1 MNHIKTINKLLVCL
15 DLTDIDSSLIQYAS
29 FLSQKLDIEKVIF
42 FHAIQA
48 YDLPDKTHTN
58 FPDLNSSLSSTIQ
71 EEIDSVVSHHFK
83 RKKKTE
89 VITKIED
96 EDAANVILDFIEKE
110 DIDLTLIGQKYGE
123 DREGRYGHKIAT
135 TAKSD
140 LMFIPEQPTPSI
152 DKILTAIDFSRD
164 SEKAFKRALDI
175 SDKTSAKVSCYYIFD
190 LSKSYFP
197 GSTNRTSSSIKHE
210 FEKKFKKFLKKFD
223 LTPNDIDGDFE
234 LNDKLRSMA
243 EKLYIKAKTID
254 ADMAIIGAKGKTST
268 VTSLLGNVTETLR
281 KMEKSIPIMII
292 KNQEKKG
299 WLSF

>member
-15 DLTDIDSSLIQYAS
+15 DLTGIDSSLIEYAS

-58 FPDLNSSLSSTIQ
+58 FPDLNSSLSGTIQ

-96 EDAANVILDFIEKE
+96 EDAANVIIDFIEKE
-110 DIDLTLIGQKYGE
+110 EIDLTLIGQKYGE
-123 DREGRYGHKIAT
+123 DREGRYGHKITT

-140 LMFIPEQPTPSI
+140 LMFIPEQPTLSI
-152 DKILTAIDFSRD
+152 DHVLTAVDFSRA

-175 SDKTSAKVSCYYIFD
+175 SDIASAELSCDYIFE

-197 GSTNRTSSSIKHE
+197 GSTDRTSSSIEHE
-210 FEKKFKKFLKKFD
+210 FQKKFKKFLKKFD
-223 LTPNDIDGDFE
+223 RTPNDVDGDFE
-234 LNDKLRSMA
+234 VNDKLRSMG
-243 EKLYIKAKTID
+243 EKLYIKAKTVD
-254 ADMAIIGAKGKTST
+254 ADLAVIGAKGKTST

-299 WLSF
+299 WLSL